1 MTEDVLTDGKG
12 ECVICLEELQSGD
25 LIARLPCL
33 CIYHKKYVQRCNLT
47 VILCYI
53 YSDINVLTFSCPQK
67 FNFLKCYKY
76 CCINYC
82 KDINT
87 SQFLNIKL

>member
-33 CIYHKKYVQRCNLT
+33 CIYHKKYVSWCHLSVTFFLFLPDKNFISNKHLF
-47 VILCYI
+47 VIASKIIIRKI
-53 YSDINVLTFSCPQK
+53 YNITKLQ
-67 FNFLKCYKY
+67 KCY
-76 CCINYC
+76 
-82 KDINT
+82 
-87 SQFLNIKL
+87 